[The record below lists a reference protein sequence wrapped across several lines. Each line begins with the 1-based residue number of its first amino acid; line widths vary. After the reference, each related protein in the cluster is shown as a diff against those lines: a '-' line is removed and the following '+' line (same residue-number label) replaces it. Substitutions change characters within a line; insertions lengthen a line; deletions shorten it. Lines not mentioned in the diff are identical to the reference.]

1 MKRIPLI
8 ALLLLFAA
16 AVYSQSWV
24 SNAILKQLYTSPD
37 STRVG
42 IGIWNPSERLHVNK
56 GALKIG
62 NSSWA
67 ADRAVNMIKIGDG
80 SYIQIG
86 EWEADDQLSFK
97 ASKYNFNNG
106 NVGIGMS
113 TPEYKLDVNGKLCLR
128 TANTVD
134 RWAFSYLYWEAHS
147 LVVGTPPG
155 IYSHASLDFKPGGC
169 DTEHDVLFSRFRMYS
184 AYSTSDIRQSIELRS
199 TGDCWF
205 INDGGFGIGTSTPQY
220 KLDVRGTIRAHEIIV
235 NTSGADFVFADNYKL
250 RPLQEVKSYVQENR
264 HLPEIPSA
272 KEMQED
278 GMNVNDMVVKLLQKV
293 EELTLYNIQLEERIS
308 ELEKNH

>member
-24 SNAILKQLYTSPD
+24 SNTSLKKLYTSPD
-37 STRVG
+37 TTMVG
-42 IGIWNPSERLHVNK
+42 IGLSSPTERLHIDK

-62 NSSWA
+62 RTTSA
-67 ADRAVNMIKIGDG
+67 ADRAVNMLKFGDG
-80 SYIQIG
+80 NYVQIG

-106 NVGIGMS
+106 NVGIGVS
-113 TPEYKLDVNGKLCLR
+113 SPKYKLDVNGKLFLR
-128 TANTVD
+128 TANTD
-134 RWAFSYLYWEAHS
+134 RWAFSYLLWEAHS

-155 IYSHASLDFKPGGC
+155 IYSHASFDFKPGGC
-169 DTEHDVLFSRFRMYS
+169 DTVSDVLFSRFRMYS

-205 INDGGFGIGTSTPQY
+205 TNNGGFGIGTSTPQY

-272 KEMQED
+272 QEMQED

>member
-1 MKRIPLI
+1 MKRIPLM
-8 ALLLLFAA
+8 ALLVLFAIA
-16 AVYSQSWV
+16 ANSQSWV
-24 SNAILKQLYTSPD
+24 SNTSLKKLYTSPD
-37 STRVG
+37 STMVG
-42 IGIWNPSERLHVNK
+42 IGISNPTERLHVNN

-62 NSSWA
+62 NSPSA
-67 ADRAVNMIKIGDG
+67 TDRAINMIKIGDG

-86 EWEADDQLSFK
+86 EWEKDDMLSFK
-97 ASKYNFNNG
+97 ANRYNFNNG
-106 NVGIGMS
+106 NVGIGVS
-113 TPEYKLDVNGKLCLR
+113 NPEYKLDVNGKLFLR
-128 TANTVD
+128 TANTD
-134 RWAFSYLYWEAHS
+134 RWAFSYLLWEAHS

-155 IYSHASLDFKPGGC
+155 IYSHASFDFKPGGC
-169 DTEHDVLFSRFRMYS
+169 DTVSDVLFSRFRMYS

-205 INDGGFGIGTSTPQY
+205 TNDGGFGIGTSTPQY

-308 ELEKNH
+308 ELEKK